1 MLTGPSSC
9 QGEGASLTAG
19 STGEENPRGNDNKCE
34 VFALNSSVIDTCVC
48 VRLKALYM
56 KQYKSIQPSLH
67 YIGLSDSVDAPTTL

>member
-48 VRLKALYM
+48 VCEAQSVIHETIQKHTAQFALHR
-56 KQYKSIQPSLH
+56 SL
-67 YIGLSDSVDAPTTL
+67 